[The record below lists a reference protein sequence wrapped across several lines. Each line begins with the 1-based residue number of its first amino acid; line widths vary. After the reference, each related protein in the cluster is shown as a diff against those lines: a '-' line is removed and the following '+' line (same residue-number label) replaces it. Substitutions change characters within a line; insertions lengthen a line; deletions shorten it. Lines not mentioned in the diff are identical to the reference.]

1 MKITLETERLVLRP
15 FRLEDADAMFLNWA
29 NDPDVTRFLTWPPH
43 GSVEK
48 TRKFMEIWVSQ
59 YEKPERLNFA
69 MELKETGELIGGI
82 DVCGYL
88 GGVNGTPVL
97 GCAMMKKYWSMGYA
111 AEALRRLT
119 ALLFERGYKEV
130 RADAMVENIG
140 SNKLIRKCGGVFVGV
155 EPMERPLKHDIVI
168 INKYIIRPDP

>member
-1 MKITLETERLVLRP
+1 MKITLETERLILRP
-15 FRLEDADAMFLNWA
+15 FRMEDADAMFFNWA
-29 NDPDVTRFLTWPPH
+29 NDPFVTRFLTWPPH

-97 GCAMMKKYWSMGYA
+97 GCAMAKKHWSKGYA
-111 AEALRRLT
+111 AEALRRLVD
-119 ALLFERGYKEV
+119 LLFERGYKEI
-130 RADAMVENIG
+130 RADAMVDNIG

-168 INKYIIRPDP
+168 INKYIFRK